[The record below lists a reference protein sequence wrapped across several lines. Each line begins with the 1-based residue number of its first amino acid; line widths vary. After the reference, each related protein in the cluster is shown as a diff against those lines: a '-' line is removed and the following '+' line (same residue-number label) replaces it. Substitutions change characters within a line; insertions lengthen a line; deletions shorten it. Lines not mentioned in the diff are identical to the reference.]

1 MFKNL
6 VPFQS
11 APKLKHHRFNPF
23 MKPETQDMVQKTTT
37 GIVGTASSWALQDV
51 STLGSIAVSVAT
63 FIYLAVQIAKL
74 LRDWYLREKGIR
86 SNIGEDN

>member
-1 MFKNL
+1 MYRNL

-11 APKLKHHRFNPF
+11 DPKLKHHRFNKL

-37 GIVGTASSWALQDV
+37 GIVGTASSWALQDI

-74 LRDWYLREKGIR
+74 LRDWYLREK
-86 SNIGEDN
+86 SLNQDIGEEN

>member
-1 MFKNL
+1 MYRNL

-11 APKLKHHRFNPF
+11 DPKLKHHRFNLL

-37 GIVGTASSWALQDV
+37 GIVGTASSWALQDI
-51 STLGSIAVSVAT
+51 STMGSIAVSVAT

-74 LRDWYLREKGIR
+74 LRDWYLREK
-86 SNIGEDN
+86 SLNQDIGEEN

>member
-1 MFKNL
+1 MYRNL

-11 APKLKHHRFNPF
+11 DPKLKHHRFNRL

-37 GIVGTASSWALQDV
+37 GIVGTASSWALQDI
-51 STLGSIAVSVAT
+51 STMGSIAVSVAT

-74 LRDWYLREKGIR
+74 LRDWYLREK
-86 SNIGEDN
+86 SLNQDIGEEN

>member
-1 MFKNL
+1 MYRNL

-11 APKLKHHRFNPF
+11 DPKLKHHRFNRL

-37 GIVGTASSWALQDV
+37 GIVGTASSWALQDI

-74 LRDWYLREKGIR
+74 LRDWYLREK
-86 SNIGEDN
+86 SLNQDMGEEN